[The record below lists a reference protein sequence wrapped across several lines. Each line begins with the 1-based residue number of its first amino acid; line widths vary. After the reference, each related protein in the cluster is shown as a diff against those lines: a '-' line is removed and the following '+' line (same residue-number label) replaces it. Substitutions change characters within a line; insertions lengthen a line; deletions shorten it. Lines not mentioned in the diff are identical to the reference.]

1 MFTYYLSN
9 NNKNNNNTNS
19 KCVAD
24 LTLYA
29 QEIFCGIKYE
39 NMNVIIDFFM
49 KFIQNTTYLV
59 DIYKFVND
67 LVKEKPKQLIPTE
80 TSEKDNNG
88 NEIPKT
94 DKEIEE
100 EAKMMKE
107 KMIEELPRYEFSYET
122 IFKQ

>member
-1 MFTYYLSN
+1 
-9 NNKNNNNTNS
+9 
-19 KCVAD
+19 
-24 LTLYA
+24 
-29 QEIFCGIKYE
+29 
-39 NMNVIIDFFM
+39 MNVIIDFFM